1 MSRRVPTVTPPPRP
15 ACSVAADP
23 PPAAFVP
30 GDELPPFQILPP
42 ERRARV
48 FGVDY
53 VLCPQP
59 DGGELYISRPA
70 WHWLPYLQPGRWWD
84 RENLAVL
91 GERLAGSTGTVYR
104 ARSAPPGKVP
114 RDLVI
119 KFSRLAQ
126 DVPLFIPDEF
136 LESLPN
142 EAVATAR
149 FLGPFA
155 ELGLLTEMR
164 ESVMNHGPHRLR
176 TKVPLAVYSPPEKYP
191 LWQTGRH
198 SDIFRAHAR
207 AMAAD
212 QFENGLAQVT
222 LDLER
227 DYLVIFEWIDGIDA
241 EEANQQGYLDDEA
254 LRYLTH
260 TTNRAMARLGYRVL
274 DNKPRHVIVR
284 PRPDGTLAT
293 RHGQTLYA
301 LVDFEL
307 LQRIEDEDQPTRRML

>member
-1 MSRRVPTVTPPPRP
+1 VG
-15 ACSVAADP
+15 A
-23 PPAAFVP
+23 
-30 GDELPPFQILPP
+30 LPPFQILPP

-53 VLCPQP
+53 AVCPQP

-70 WHWLPYLQPGRWWD
+70 WHWFDYLQPDLWWD
-84 RENLAVL
+84 RAELAVR

-104 ARSAPPGKVP
+104 APSAPPGKVP
-114 RDLVI
+114 RDLVV
-119 KFSRLAQ
+119 KFSRVAQ
-126 DVPLFIPDEF
+126 DVPLFIPGEF
-136 LESLPN
+136 LDSLPAD
-142 EAVATAR
+142 AVATAR

-164 ESVMNHGPHRLR
+164 DSVMNHGPHRLR
-176 TKVPLAVYSPPEKYP
+176 TKVPLAIYSPPEKYP

-198 SDIFRAHAR
+198 SDIFRAHLR

-212 QFENGLAQVT
+212 QFENGLAPIT

-241 EEANQQGYLDDEA
+241 EEASKRGYLDDKA
-254 LRYLTH
+254 LRHLTH
-260 TTNRAMARLGYRVL
+260 RTNLAMARLGYRVL

-284 PRPDGTLAT
+284 PRPDGTLAI
-293 RHGQTLYA
+293 RHGQTIFA
-301 LVDFEL
+301 LIDFEL
-307 LQRIEDEDQPTRRML
+307 LQRIEDEDEKATAADLLHRHMSG